1 MALHI
6 STGPHLRAKD
16 DTQRLMLDVLIAL
29 LPATAASIYFFGL
42 KAALIIVVSV
52 AAAVLSEYV
61 WQRLAHKPLRIG
73 DLSAAV
79 TGLLLALNLPANVP
93 LWIPLIGSAFAIII
107 VKQLF
112 GGIGHNFL
120 NPALAARAVLLTS
133 WPSHMTK
140 AFDPQRLIQIFGAST
155 VATGVDSVASAT
167 PLNSLYLSGSSSMS
181 VTDLLVGNMP
191 GAIGETCKLAIL
203 LGLLYLL
210 VRKVISWEIPVVML
224 CVTAL
229 SSWAL
234 GIDPLKAVLTGGVLF
249 GACFMAT
256 DYVTSPMLKTGHII
270 YAAGAGLL
278 VTLIR
283 KFGNYPEGVTYAI
296 LLMNIVTPLIDR
308 SLKRKVYGEVKQHG

>member
-29 LPATAASIYFFGL
+29 CPATAASIYFYGV
-42 KAALIIVVSV
+42 KAALIILVSV

-61 WQRLAHKPLRIG
+61 WQRLAHKPIRIN
-73 DLSAAV
+73 DFSAAV
-79 TGLLLALNLPANVP
+79 TGLLLALNVPANVP
-93 LWIPLIGSAFAIII
+93 LWIPLIGSVFAIIV

-140 AFDPQRLIQIFGAST
+140 AFVPVRTLFDSAA
-155 VATGVDSVASAT
+155 ATGVDTLASAT
-167 PLNSLYLSGSSSMS
+167 PLLVPGT
-181 VTDLLVGNMP
+181 VEVRDLLLGNIP
-191 GAIGETCKLAIL
+191 GAIGETCKVAIL

-210 VRKVISWEIPVVML
+210 VRKVISWQIPVIMVGT
-224 CVTAL
+224 V
-229 SSWAL
+229 AL
-234 GIDPLKAVLTGGVLF
+234 GAWAFGADPLKAVLSGGLLL

-256 DYVTSPMLKTGHII
+256 DYVTSPMLKRSHVI
-270 YAAGAGLL
+270 YAIGCGAM
-278 VTLIR
+278 VVLIR
-283 KFGNYPEGVTYAI
+283 QFGNYPEGVTYAI
-296 LLMNIVTPLIDR
+296 LLMNIVTPLLDR
-308 SLKRKVYGEVKQHG
+308 ALKRKVYGEVKQHG